1 MKFTVEITL
10 NHDLMKNATQIKD
23 ALHRVGMQLD
33 SLSIKRS
40 GDDRHHRGSGR
51 QCGGR
56 VEANCQGSVR

>member
-33 SLSIKRS
+33 SLSIKR
-40 GDDRHHRGSGR
+40 
-51 QCGGR
+51 R
-56 VEANCQGSVR
+56 VEMTDTIVDLGGNVVGEWRLTAKDQ